1 MLYIFNGR
9 GNREE
14 EKIGKILPIGYTPC
28 LFQLEI
34 KYFKSTLRQIF
45 QLIRI

>member
-14 EKIGKILPIGYTPC
+14 EKIGKILPMGYT
-28 LFQLEI
+28 LSLLHLGI
-34 KYFKSTLRQIF
+34 KYV
-45 QLIRI
+45 